1 MMLNNH
7 INLMINNTVAATN
20 HVLPNSKVSKPIVLL
35 ETAQVNVVG
44 PNNTFIKALIQ
55 QRSELSFISE

>member
-1 MMLNNH
+1 M
-7 INLMINNTVAATN
+7 VAATN

-44 PNNTFIKALIQ
+44 PNNTFIKALIH